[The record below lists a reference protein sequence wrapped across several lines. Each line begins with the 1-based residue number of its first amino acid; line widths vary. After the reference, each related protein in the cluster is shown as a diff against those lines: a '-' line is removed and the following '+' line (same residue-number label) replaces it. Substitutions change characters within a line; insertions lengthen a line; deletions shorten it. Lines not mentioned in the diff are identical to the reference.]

1 MVAYLPLRF
10 LRITYLLS
18 YLLIFDLRLSV
29 LHFSSLRPFPY
40 TAPSDEIPELVETQ
54 KRPRTAALQKFTH
67 ELC

>member
-29 LHFSSLRPFPY
+29 LPFSSLRPFPY

-54 KRPRTAALQKFTH
+54 KRTQNGCLANVYS
-67 ELC
+67 